1 MRKENLFKKCIT
13 LCILFLIVF
22 SAQTM
27 LCRAETTLKAPNPV
41 RVWRKSNTSLRLR
54 WKRVKNADGYII
66 YKYSKAKD
74 KYINYKTIKNRNTV
88 IFNDKVGSH
97 TSAKYRVSAYRQVGK
112 KKVIGKRSYYVC
124 AITYKKGDQK
134 VNVGKVEIKVPW
146 ESYYYDGY
154 SVNMGYYETLKLS
167 VRVNPSNYSNH
178 FRKKVLSKKVRWF
191 SSNPKIA
198 TVDKNGKVKAK
209 GKVGTCNIYSRA
221 HNGKRSSQITVNVI
235 NAAKPNED
243 HLRLNAAW
251 EDRELYG
258 IVLEMFVNQY
268 KTVTDIAEY
277 FYINRPKKGEE
288 FVCYMRDGEVIMDP
302 ENYVSGAMKQ
312 KIYNFIKDFPY
323 DIFINAKFR
332 SVEFM
337 EQYKSSI
344 YDEYSGTI
352 VRFHYNHNEKEYFG
366 GIFTEYHHLAPN
378 WFYGYFAAL

>member
-13 LCILFLIVF
+13 LCMLFLVVF
-22 SAQTM
+22 SVQTM

-41 RVWRKSNTSLRLR
+41 RVWRKSNTSLRLK

-74 KYINYKTIKNRNTV
+74 KYIKYKTINNRNTL

-112 KKVIGKRSYYVC
+112 KKVIGKRSYYVR
-124 AITYKKGDQK
+124 ATTYKKGDQK

-154 SVNMGYYETLKLS
+154 AVDMSYNETLQLS

-178 FRKKVLSKKVRWF
+178 FRKKVLSRKVRWF

-198 TVDKNGKVKAK
+198 TVDRTGKVKAK
-209 GKVGTCNIYSRA
+209 GRVGRCNIYSRA

-243 HLRLNAAW
+243 HLRLLPAW

-268 KTVTDIAEY
+268 KTTTDIAEY
-277 FYINRPKKGEE
+277 FYLNRPKKNENFSCRME
-288 FVCYMRDGEVIMDP
+288 DGEVKMKP
-302 ENYVSGAMKQ
+302 ENYLSGEIKQ
-312 KIYNFIKDFPY
+312 KIYNYIKDFPY
-323 DIFINAKFR
+323 DIKLYVTSKGVMF
-332 SVEFM
+332 SEV
-337 EQYKSSI
+337 YKGGVGED
-344 YDEYSGTI
+344 YAGTI
-352 VRFHYNHNEKEYFG
+352 VTFQYNQRELFHEY
-366 GIFTEYHHLAPN
+366 TEQHDLAPN
-378 WFYGYFAAL
+378 WIYGYFAGV